1 MTCFF
6 IRAGLLCV
14 KEGFVPD
21 RTGIGLITAEKR
33 MAGGVFEFRARGRR
47 RVLHPETC
55 GVSLSNGDSMRLGN
69 FPRKR
74 CTKIKNGFV
83 TPGCNEPSSSEI
95 QCVMLKGCPAH
106 TRRNAGWPDQRVSAC
121 SSERVRPSRILSVA
135 CVPLPRKSAMSLPY
149 PYPLPVGYCGRS
161 KTVPSSVTSA
171 RPAEN
176 LTSTR
181 NRRRALAVGPFE

>member
-6 IRAGLLCV
+6 IRAGQLCV

-47 RVLHPETC
+47 RVLQQEIC

-83 TPGCNEPSSSEI
+83 TPGCNEPS
-95 QCVMLKGCPAH
+95 
-106 TRRNAGWPDQRVSAC
+106 
-121 SSERVRPSRILSVA
+121 
-135 CVPLPRKSAMSLPY
+135 
-149 PYPLPVGYCGRS
+149 
-161 KTVPSSVTSA
+161 
-171 RPAEN
+171 
-176 LTSTR
+176 
-181 NRRRALAVGPFE
+181 